1 MQKKLSFA
9 LSIMLLTG
17 LTNSVNAADWS
28 GLKTAG
34 TLVGLGM
41 FIAGGQYA
49 QKANKE
55 YAQNG
60 KDPDAALAMVKVGA
74 TASVLFTLDL
84 LRGNGDLKEN
94 LVKLAAFGLAL
105 PVGCNQVAQALDA
118 LPTGGI
124 GDLLHGPMVDGKEKP
139 DAGTAARI
147 MLAYIPLRDV
157 LLDVCGS
164 NKSSKLSKD

>member
-9 LSIMLLTG
+9 LSIMLLAG
-17 LTNSVNAADWS
+17 LTNSVNAVDLT
-28 GLKTAG
+28 GLQTAG
-34 TLVGLGM
+34 TLIGLGM

-60 KDPDAALAMVKVGA
+60 KDPDAALALVKVGA

-84 LRGNGDLKEN
+84 LQGNGDLKEN
-94 LVKLAAFGLAL
+94 LVKLGAFALAL
-105 PVGCNQVAQALDA
+105 PVGCNQVAQALDF

-124 GDLLHGPMVDGKEKP
+124 GDLLHGPMVDGKENP
-139 DAGTAARI
+139 DAGTVGRI
-147 MLAYIPLRDV
+147 MLVYIPLRE
-157 LLDVCGS
+157 LGL
-164 NKSSKLSKD
+164 